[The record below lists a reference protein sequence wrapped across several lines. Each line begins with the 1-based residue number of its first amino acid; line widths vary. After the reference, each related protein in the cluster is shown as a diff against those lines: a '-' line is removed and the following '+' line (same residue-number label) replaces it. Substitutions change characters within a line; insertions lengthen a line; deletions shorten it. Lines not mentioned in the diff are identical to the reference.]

1 MSDWCVL
8 SAIVCL
14 QRIFLT
20 LNTCV
25 SFNSE
30 IHFDGGEIGA
40 MGACLFASHQE
51 TNSSCSPHLQRGFI
65 SVLRRRHSL
74 LSSKTLRVFRFYEN
88 SVLIRLGFF
97 VLFCLEGFLGGQPGG
112 RFVLI
117 SFRFP
122 QETWEHLISLAF
134 DTHSPSSLFSFHRHL
149 LAGSSVSVSLLCGHF
164 RRSCVSHECFFQS
177 IHINR
182 DSLSVHTLCPTHTSS
197 VPLPSAH
204 NPDGV

>member
-1 MSDWCVL
+1 
-8 SAIVCL
+8 
-14 QRIFLT
+14 
-20 LNTCV
+20 
-25 SFNSE
+25 
-30 IHFDGGEIGA
+30 

-51 TNSSCSPHLQRGFI
+51 TNSRCSPHLQRVFFSI
-65 SVLRRRHSL
+65 SCRRHSL
-74 LSSKTLRVFRFYEN
+74 LSSKTLWVFHFHEN

-97 VLFCLEGFLGGQPGG
+97 VLFCLGFFLGSPGTG
-112 RFVLI
+112 LFPSALGSI
-117 SFRFP
+117 KKHGSASF
-122 QETWEHLISLAF
+122 LL
-134 DTHSPSSLFSFHRHL
+134 PSTRIRRQSLFFFHRHL

-182 DSLSVHTLCPTHTSS
+182 DSLSVHTLCSTHTSS